1 MVHNGPMTSRVTMT
15 VDDGVADVRLN
26 RPDKLNALDA
36 AMFDAILRTGEQ
48 IAADPGIRV
57 VVLSGE
63 GRGFCAG
70 LDAASLGA
78 MAGAGTSEE
87 ADPEFDASRRRFA
100 QASGSLTDRLE
111 GKPTNLFQQVAYV
124 WSELAVPVLA
134 ACHGPVLGGGLQIAL
149 GADIRFTSPDA
160 KWSVLEIRWG
170 LLPDMTGIQQLV
182 RVAGLDVVKEL
193 AFTGRILSGTEAVR
207 LGLATHESDDP
218 RADAWDLAR
227 ELCTKNPDALR
238 GMKTLCNAAGSR
250 ALTESLTEESRMMGE
265 LIGSPNQVEATM
277 AHLEKRTP
285 RFQDPQ

>member
-1 MVHNGPMTSRVTMT
+1 MVHNGPMTSRVTVT

-36 AMFDAILRTGEQ
+36 AMFDAILRAGEQ

-87 ADPEFDASRRRFA
+87 ADPELDASRRRFA

-182 RVAGLDVVKEL
+182 RVAGTRRGEGARVHRPDP
-193 AFTGRILSGTEAVR
+193 
-207 LGLATHESDDP
+207 LGHRGGATRTRHP
-218 RADAWDLAR
+218 RER
-227 ELCTKNPDALR
+227 
-238 GMKTLCNAAGSR
+238 
-250 ALTESLTEESRMMGE
+250 
-265 LIGSPNQVEATM
+265 
-277 AHLEKRTP
+277 
-285 RFQDPQ
+285 